1 MVDVPG
7 VSGQQTDI
15 IRNERGDVQSGE
27 RAGPLLTGNEEMHKG
42 GGSSLADTIEAALLA
57 AGIDK
62 DVTVRMKQRA
72 IAKNAKSQTEHLAD
86 IRRVAQSR

>member
-1 MVDVPG
+1 VVDVRG
-7 VSGQQTDI
+7 VSGQQADI

-42 GGSSLADTIEAALLA
+42 GSSSLVDTIEAALLA

-62 DVTVRMKQRA
+62 DVTVRMKTRSNCEERKEPNRA
-72 IAKNAKSQTEHLAD
+72 SGRH
-86 IRRVAQSR
+86 S